1 MKIYEQN
8 GYSEKTKDG
17 LNIFYGDKKE
27 ISEKEYRKLIRKGI
41 VIEDCYLKIPLAE
54 KNGKKLEF
62 TTYLEN
68 DKIIGNKLSPGKLV
82 SIVYLL
88 GEECNA

>member
-17 LNIFYGDKKE
+17 LNIFYEDKKE

-41 VIEDCYLKIPLAE
+41 VYEDCYLKIPLATE
-54 KNGKKLEF
+54 IGKKLEF
-62 TTYLEN
+62 TTYLVN
-68 DKIIGNKLSPGKLV
+68 DKVIGNKFLPGKLV
-82 SIVYLL
+82 TIVYM
-88 GEECNA
+88 C

>member
-17 LNIFYGDKKE
+17 LNIFFGDKKE
-27 ISEKEYRKLIRKGI
+27 ISEKEYDELARKGI
-41 VIEDCYLKIPLAE
+41 VMEDCYLKIPLATE
-54 KNGKKLEF
+54 IGKKLEF

-68 DKIIGNKLSPGKLV
+68 GKTIGNKLYPGKLV

-88 GEECNA
+88 GEQE